1 MNGDRIRQRGAAAVE
16 FALVAP
22 VLLLLL
28 GGVTDFGGVM
38 AAKSQLA
45 NGLAQGVQYAL
56 LIGPS
61 VSGSTVQGIVRTG
74 AANAG
79 LGPAV
84 SITVT
89 GPACFCPSGS
99 PVVLSKTSTA
109 LSATYTCTSTCPTIP
124 NQPVVSPQAFMM
136 ITASFTYSALMP
148 LYSHL
153 ASPTVSETVT
163 VKLQ

>member
-1 MNGDRIRQRGAAAVE
+1 MNGGRNRQRGAAAVE

-56 LIGPS
+56 LTGPS
-61 VSGSTVQGIVRTG
+61 VSGATVRGIVRTG

-79 LGPAV
+79 LGPVV
-84 SITVT
+84 SAIVT

-99 PVVLSKTSTA
+99 PVVLSKTFTA
-109 LSATYTCTSTCPTIP
+109 LSVTYTCTGTCPVTP
-124 NQPVVSPQAFMM
+124 SQPVASPQAFM
-136 ITASFTYSALMP
+136 IVTASFTYSPLMP
-148 LYSHL
+148 FYSGL